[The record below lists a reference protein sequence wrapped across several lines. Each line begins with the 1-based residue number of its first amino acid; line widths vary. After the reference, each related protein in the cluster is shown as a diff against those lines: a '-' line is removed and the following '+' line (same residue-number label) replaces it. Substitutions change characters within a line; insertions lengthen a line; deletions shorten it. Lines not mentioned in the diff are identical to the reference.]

1 MTRTAIEVAIRSR
14 ELVSLAPGYYLPA
27 GEVGVFPENQHLALA
42 RAVIAD
48 RGGHDAL
55 ARVSAA
61 VNLDLPVG
69 GAALSRVH
77 LARPGGTGSG
87 SRTTTVTVVHR
98 NIAEEDVIVV
108 RGVRSTSVARTVVDL
123 ARSESVRTATVTA
136 DAALHRKLCDVEDLR
151 SVLNGMGAV
160 DGCARARRLIT
171 GVDRRAESP
180 LESLSR
186 LAIVGS
192 CLPAPDLQR
201 EIIDDSGRLIAR
213 VDFFWEEF
221 GVVGECDGMGKY
233 FGQYSDKSL
242 REVLDEEKFRAQELQ
257 DLGYVVV
264 RWTWHELLHR
274 PDVVIERIRRAIE
287 RARH

>member
-14 ELVSLAPGYYLPA
+14 ELVALAPGYYLPA
-27 GEVGVFPENQHLALA
+27 EEVGVFPENQHLALA

-77 LARPGGTGSG
+77 LVRPGGTGSG
-87 SRTTTVTVVHR
+87 SRTTAVTVVHR

-151 SVLNGMGAV
+151 GVLSGMGAV
-160 DGCARARRLIT
+160 DGCARARRLIA
-171 GVDRRAESP
+171 GVDGRAESP

-192 CLPAPDLQR
+192 PLPTPDLQR
-201 EIIDDSGRLIAR
+201 EIFDEHARLVGR
-213 VDFFWEEF
+213 VDFLWEEF

-257 DLGYVVV
+257 DLGYIVV

-287 RARH
+287 RARN